1 VFRHRCVAASSNCR
15 LSVAHLPSAV
25 VASAQRCCGIVN
37 FVSDAT
43 EHVLAA
49 ASMDAECQSGQ
60 DGLAMTN
67 LWTAESLSGRS
78 LSRHRGGRR
87 SCDSIHVGAQ
97 RVSDSARAP
106 LESRAAAGEP
116 EEFMS

>member
-1 VFRHRCVAASSNCR
+1 
-15 LSVAHLPSAV
+15 
-25 VASAQRCCGIVN
+25 VN

-78 LSRHRGGRR
+78 L
-87 SCDSIHVGAQ
+87 
-97 RVSDSARAP
+97 
-106 LESRAAAGEP
+106 
-116 EEFMS
+116 